1 MAGQSLI
8 IAERDVQATSLA
20 AMRGTIYQAHYALSK
35 HLRDDQQDYHDL
47 SDDDQNAHMVE
58 L

>member
-8 IAERDVQATSLA
+8 IAERDVQATSVA
-20 AMRGTIYQAHYALSK
+20 AMRGTIYQARHALSK

-47 SDDDQNAHMVE
+47 LHIVMENIVRE
-58 L
+58 G